1 MKRANII
8 VKGEVQRVG
17 YRDAVEKIARKL
29 NIKGCVENLIPYDVK
44 ILAEAE
50 EESLKRFIET
60 IKIKKY
66 PIDVES
72 VEVNYK
78 EATNEFEYF
87 KINRGDPQEELAE
100 RFDVAGK
107 LLYRTVELGEK
118 SVALGEKSVSL
129 GEKMLEKQDAMLGK
143 QDLTIGI
150 LRDIKQDTKYIPGV
164 LSEINDL
171 KVRYDLMEIKI
182 NKIKEVLN
190 VPVSV

>member
-1 MKRANII
+1 MQRANII

-17 YRDAVEKIARKL
+17 YRDAVENIARKL
-29 NIKGCVENLIPYDVK
+29 NIKGCVENLIHYDVK

-100 RFDVAGK
+100 RFDVSGN

-129 GEKMLEKQDAMLGK
+129 GEKMLGK
-143 QDLTIGI
+143 QDITIDI
-150 LRDIKQDTKYIPGV
+150 LRDIKQDTKYIPDV
-164 LSEINDL
+164 LTKINDL
-171 KVRYDLMEIKI
+171 KER
-182 NKIKEVLN
+182 
-190 VPVSV
+190 ST